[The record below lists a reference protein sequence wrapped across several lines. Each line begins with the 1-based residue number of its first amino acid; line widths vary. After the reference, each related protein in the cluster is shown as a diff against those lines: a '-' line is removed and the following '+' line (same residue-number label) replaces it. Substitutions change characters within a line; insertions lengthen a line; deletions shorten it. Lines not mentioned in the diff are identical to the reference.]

1 MTNKERVCKECG
13 QVLPKLELEDKNFK
27 INSDGWIKKTDCNGV
42 AYLEAPTRD
51 VWEYLYDP
59 KYPELT
65 GEQLFTWDAA
75 MREAAKAGK
84 RIPSDDEFSELL
96 KTKDDMPNLV
106 FAGYRNTG
114 GSFYYLSTRGSF
126 WTSLESGSSAWYRD
140 LSSGY
145 ATVSRSTYTKAYGFS
160 VRCVKD

>member
-27 INSDGWIKKTDCNGV
+27 INSDGWIKKTSPNGV
-42 AYLEAPTRD
+42 AYLKAPTGD

-84 RIPSDDEFSELL
+84 RIPSGKEFSELL

-106 FAGYRNTG
+106 FAGFRFTD
-114 GSFYYLSTRGSF
+114 GSFYSLSSGGFF
-126 WTSLESGSSAWYRD
+126 WTSLESGSNAWSRGLD
-140 LSSGY
+140 SSD
-145 ATVSRSTYTKAYGFS
+145 ATVYRGTDTKARGFS